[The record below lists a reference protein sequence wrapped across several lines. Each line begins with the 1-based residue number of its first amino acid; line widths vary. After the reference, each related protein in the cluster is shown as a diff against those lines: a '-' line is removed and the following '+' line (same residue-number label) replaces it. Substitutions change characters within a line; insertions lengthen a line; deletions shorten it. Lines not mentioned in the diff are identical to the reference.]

1 MTFLNVLVVKKSLS
15 IGIVVSMM
23 LHIVILAINGLM
35 MNIYQNWR
43 MRMNINQEK
52 LFNIVGK
59 KLNSKFT
66 KKELIQ
72 KHLES
77 LWYNSRPQLFYDI
90 NREEYNSIVKEN

>member
-1 MTFLNVLVVKKSLS
+1 
-15 IGIVVSMM
+15 
-23 LHIVILAINGLM
+23 
-35 MNIYQNWR
+35 
-43 MRMNINQEK
+43 MNINQEK
-52 LFNIVGK
+52 LFNIVSK

-77 LWYNSRPQLFYDI
+77 LWYNSRPQLFNYI

>member
-1 MTFLNVLVVKKSLS
+1 
-15 IGIVVSMM
+15 
-23 LHIVILAINGLM
+23 
-35 MNIYQNWR
+35 
-43 MRMNINQEK
+43 MNINQEK

-77 LWYNSRPQLFYDI
+77 LWYNSRPQLFYGVST
-90 NREEYNSIVKEN
+90 EEYMSIIKEN

>member
-1 MTFLNVLVVKKSLS
+1 
-15 IGIVVSMM
+15 
-23 LHIVILAINGLM
+23 
-35 MNIYQNWR
+35 
-43 MRMNINQEK
+43 MNINQEK

-59 KLNSKFT
+59 KLNKNFT

-72 KHLES
+72 KHLKL

>member
-1 MTFLNVLVVKKSLS
+1 M
-15 IGIVVSMM
+15 
-23 LHIVILAINGLM
+23 
-35 MNIYQNWR
+35 Y
-43 MRMNINQEK
+43 INQEK

-77 LWYNSRPQLFYDI
+77 LWYNSRPQLFYDVT
-90 NREEYNSIVKEN
+90 REEYNLITKEN